1 MEKPKAFIK
10 DKYKGGN
17 IGGGSYIPKMEP
29 VKPYKPRRHDY
40 LFISNKKSEVEES
53 EEYLESDDE
62 IIDEDE
68 EIEEEEEE

>member
-40 LFISNKKSEVEES
+40 LFISNKKSVDEVVEDC
-53 EEYLESDDE
+53 LGPDDE
-62 IIDEDE
+62 IDEE
-68 EIEEEEEE
+68 VEIEEEEEE